1 MTIVKLVVTT
11 IENRFVHLSQ
21 NTFLSLIP
29 DRIAFEVAMQFCL
42 TFDRLKVILT
52 NDLWLGVTLVWMET
66 LLI

>member
-52 NDLWLGVTLVWMET
+52 NDL
-66 LLI
+66 